1 MAQPRKVVNSD
12 STLLSASVSTS
23 GYSSADEFDEDLFFP
38 LKSTRRR
45 STYVGGVVS
54 SSELISDKYNRDIVS
69 SPFSS
74 DKKYVGGVISSSN
87 DLDKKYIGGVIRS
100 SDDTDKKYVGIVS
113 SSDNLDRRYIPT
125 SKPIAIK
132 QRTPISNPS
141 DDLSFSVYV
150 CTKPDKPNSADKT
163 SYVIDRQETPVE
175 VHSRSNSGIFGSPP
189 KVDLITSNTHKMYP
203 KNMKQWVD
211 SDQILNCQSCK
222 TQFGIMIR
230 KHHCRACGCV
240 FCSSCCYKSLKI
252 PDEYIQRPVE
262 TGGYRVAVS
271 EMFRKAI
278 GEDLQL
284 VCNDCYNKIINIKRV
299 EPLIKVFRCFH
310 LTSIDLFLTVGDLHT
325 MSCVSRDW
333 RSAAIHHLSKFRNI
347 QYMPID
353 TLYTK
358 WEMNIL
364 WRSKELL
371 INHSTWFTIL
381 IKAILQKY
389 YMTKDASWIC
399 QILDIISTYNSSA
412 KKTTSCWNLMCSRK
426 CNMLLDMYDFIDVL
440 KFVALLE
447 STEKIL
453 WEDCHVKTVLTVMSS
468 CTAIHNLN
476 NTEIVKSL
484 VPLISSLMISLMSV
498 DVDRIDTLFV
508 AKILNDICFPLAIG
522 MLSES
527 AAYDYSCRY
536 IVTSFM
542 YETTY
547 IQTRL
552 KTVGETNFVNFM
564 NDFYRRNTGDDYI
577 RSLVS
582 TNTFLCELYETKK
595 MPKMI
600 KPSMVYP
607 FDTDWTIIA
616 VNNIAVMKSYTAPI
630 IATFTIKNGKYTR
643 QVKIII
649 KSDKDLR
656 KEEVVSCLIKIL
668 QHKLQQQSAKKRID
682 TFEPIPTF
690 QILMISNN
698 IGIIEFVEDS
708 ITLRSIT
715 LEGYTLQNYVTEH
728 NKKEIIDV
736 VKTRFL
742 KSLGISSCISY
753 ILGLGDRHLDN
764 IMITKKGL
772 LFHIDFG
779 YLMDNPSILG
789 APNIK
794 MTSGMMEFL
803 NGQNS
808 EYYKIFKEFTCNVY
822 DLMRLYKNV
831 ITSYYK
837 MLGDENMIVWN
848 DFKDKLNT
856 RYLDGLNC
864 TDIRVTLVKEIESSD
879 TYSSTINDLCHH
891 YKQKL
896 SGFFF

>member
-1 MAQPRKVVNSD
+1 MAHRRKVVISNSMTNLETQ
-12 STLLSASVSTS
+12 SLSASMSTS
-23 GYSSADEFDEDLFFP
+23 EY
-38 LKSTRRR
+38 
-45 STYVGGVVS
+45 
-54 SSELISDKYNRDIVS
+54 
-69 SPFSS
+69 
-74 DKKYVGGVISSSN
+74 
-87 DLDKKYIGGVIRS
+87 S
-100 SDDTDKKYVGIVS
+100 SDDDIDDVDVFLPMKSPHKHITTTTYKTGIVS
-113 SSDNLDRRYIPT
+113 SSDPVDRLYMPT
-125 SKPIAIK
+125 SKPINIK
-132 QRTPISNPS
+132 KQISESTSSN
-141 DDLSFSVYV
+141 DLSFSVYV
-150 CTKPDKPNSADKT
+150 CTKPERDVEINKT
-163 SYVIDRQETPVE
+163 QSIPREVTPIKSR
-175 VHSRSNSGIFGSPP
+175 SRSNSGIFGSPP

-240 FCSSCCYKSLKI
+240 FCSSCCYKTIKI
-252 PDEYIQRPVE
+252 PDEYIQRPME
-262 TGGYRVAVS
+262 TGGYRIAVS
-271 EMFRKAI
+271 GMIRKAI

-284 VCNDCYNKIINIKRV
+284 VCNDCNDKIINIKRV
-299 EPLIKVFRCFH
+299 EPLIKVFECLH
-310 LTSIDLFLTVGDLHT
+310 LTSNDIFLTVKDLHI

-333 RSAAIHHLSKFRNI
+333 RSASIHHLSKFRNI
-347 QYMPID
+347 QYMQID
-353 TLYTK
+353 TLFTK
-358 WEMNIL
+358 WEINIL
-364 WRSKELL
+364 WRSKNLL

-389 YMTKDASWIC
+389 YVSKDATC
-399 QILDIISTYNSSA
+399 LTEILDVITTYNSSA
-412 KKTTSCWNLMCSRK
+412 KKTTSCWNLMCSRR
-426 CNMLLDMYDFIDVL
+426 CNMLLDIYDFIDVL
-440 KFVALLE
+440 KFVAFLE
-447 STEKIL
+447 STDKVL
-453 WEDCHVKTVLTVMSS
+453 WEDKHVKMVLILMSS

-484 VPLISSLMISLMSV
+484 VPLIASLMISLMSV
-498 DVDRIDTLFV
+498 DKSKIDTMFV
-508 AKILNDICFPLAIG
+508 TKIINDICFPLAIG
-522 MLSES
+522 VLSES
-527 AAYDYSCRY
+527 TAYDYSCRY
-536 IVTSFM
+536 VITSFM

-547 IQTRL
+547 IHTKS
-552 KTVGETNFVNFM
+552 KTIGEVNFVNFM
-564 NDFYRRNTGDDYI
+564 NEYYHRTITDDYI
-577 RSLVS
+577 SSLS
-582 TNTFLCELYETKK
+582 MTNHFFNELYRTKK
-595 MPKMI
+595 IPKDI
-600 KPSMVYP
+600 SSSLIYP
-607 FDTDWTIIA
+607 FDIDWNIVA
-616 VNNIAVMKSYTAPI
+616 VNNITTMKSYTAPI
-630 IATFTIKNGKYTR
+630 IVTFTIKNGSYIK
-643 QVKIII
+643 QAKIII

-656 KEEVVSCLIKIL
+656 KEEIVSCLIKIL
-668 QHKLQQQSAKKRID
+668 QHKLQQQASKKRIE
-682 TFEPIPTF
+682 TFEPIPTY
-690 QILMISNN
+690 QILMISNDV
-698 IGIIEFVEDS
+698 GIIEFVEDS

-764 IMITKKGL
+764 IMITKKGQ
-772 LFHIDFG
+772 LFHIDYG
-779 YLMDNPSILG
+779 YLMDNPKTSILG

-808 EYYKIFKEFTCNVY
+808 EYYKTFKEFTCNVY

-848 DFKDKLNT
+848 DFKEKLNT